1 LHVRFEPTEGEQGV
15 AVVDEIERRR
25 LEFRAPGPVGF
36 CEASPDRFRFPAS
49 VACELTT
56 DTLDF
61 DAGSVV
67 FVRQEGRVVARA
79 GAHETLELEAG
90 QYTIDLSASIRLYL
104 LVEGPLTV
112 ETGADYVSF
121 RFDEPRP
128 IVVGARSFHE
138 RPAATITTTD
148 EPETMMRALSHL
160 SSSLKTVSPE
170 QSFPTLRGHP
180 PEIELGDSFD
190 VPAAVADRRPET
202 GVRLVVP
209 PEYDYLYPVASL
221 AFYLGA
227 RITPGSPPRLRTR
240 DGFEYRLTED
250 GPFEDTVA
258 GLLQQVLFLDCVV
271 RTEGIYRLNLYE
283 RVEVEDRLPFDPA
296 AVYELP
302 PGPRLSRYLE
312 IPYVELEP
320 YLPRWGMTVHLPARP
335 AGVEAL
341 PFVAANLGI
350 VRSPRGRR
358 TVFPD
363 GTDDTTGG
371 APGTRLDAA
380 ARQPYIVPDRTDE
393 SVEHAWFADALP
405 LDATKAMVAA
415 YRNGLDRTPATE
427 ALHITVVCNDR
438 TLARETEALDTV
450 YGFREEFPFRID
462 SYRQLSVAAL
472 ERVLRSDTHF
482 LHYIG
487 DAGGGLDCPDGR
499 LDAATLEDVAVDT
512 FLLNAPESAE
522 QGMELIEAGA
532 VGGVATLGDVA
543 RDDATEIGRA
553 LARLL
558 NLGFTLGPA
567 VELVQRHAQSGDRYI
582 VVGDGMA
589 DIAQSSGP
597 PAVCDITR
605 RSDGDYDL
613 SIVFYPKGGESTVG
627 SVVTASLP
635 GVDEYYLSPGRL
647 KRTFVVTETELM
659 EYLRSHS
666 YPIRV
671 DGELRWNDTL
681 EVSELS

>member
-1 LHVRFEPTEGEQGV
+1 
-15 AVVDEIERRR
+15 
-25 LEFRAPGPVGF
+25 
-36 CEASPDRFRFPAS
+36 
-49 VACELTT
+49 
-56 DTLDF
+56 
-61 DAGSVV
+61 
-67 FVRQEGRVVARA
+67 
-79 GAHETLELEAG
+79 
-90 QYTIDLSASIRLYL
+90 
-104 LVEGPLTV
+104 
-112 ETGADYVSF
+112 
-121 RFDEPRP
+121 
-128 IVVGARSFHE
+128 VVGARSVHE

-522 QGMELIEAGA
+522 QGMELIEAVA
-532 VGGVATLGDVA
+532 SSRATSPSVATPPTAPASTRPRSAVRWRGCSTWGSRWGRPSNSSSDTPRA
-543 RDDATEIGRA
+543 ATGTSSSETGWPTSPSRA
-553 LARLL
+553 VRPRSVTSPVGPTATTTSRSSSTPRGASRLSAASSPPRC
-558 NLGFTLGPA
+558 PA
-567 VELVQRHAQSGDRYI
+567 STSTTSR
-582 VVGDGMA
+582 
-589 DIAQSSGP
+589 
-597 PAVCDITR
+597 PA
-605 RSDGDYDL
+605 G
-613 SIVFYPKGGESTVG
+613 
-627 SVVTASLP
+627 
-635 GVDEYYLSPGRL
+635 
-647 KRTFVVTETELM
+647 
-659 EYLRSHS
+659 
-666 YPIRV
+666 
-671 DGELRWNDTL
+671 
-681 EVSELS
+681 